1 MVKINVYDSEQNV
14 IDSTDLSEQPP
25 LYDPNCPHPAD
36 KVKVVE
42 DDSGIEGVTAYQ
54 CTVCTVGWLVK
65 DKIKE
70 EQ

>member
-14 IDSTDLSEQPP
+14 IDSVDTADQPP
-25 LYDPNCPHPAD
+25 LYDPACPHPPE

-42 DDSGIEGVTAYQ
+42 DNSGIEGCTAYQ
-54 CTVCTVGWLVK
+54 CQVCLVGWLIK

-70 EQ
+70 